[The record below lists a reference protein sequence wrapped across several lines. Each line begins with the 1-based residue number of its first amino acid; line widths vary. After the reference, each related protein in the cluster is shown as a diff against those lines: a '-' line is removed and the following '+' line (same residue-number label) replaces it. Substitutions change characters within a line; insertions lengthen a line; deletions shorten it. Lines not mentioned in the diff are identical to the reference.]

1 MPGGPQCGGW
11 LPTCRA
17 GFVKLRRG
25 PVSSLTWLRAGG
37 VATVLCAFTS
47 GWMQQPLAA
56 IGKVGV
62 AAAYTITYLYTC
74 ELFPTQIRSTSLG
87 VCSQVRAPVYDLHAY
102 KACPCLE

>member
-1 MPGGPQCGGW
+1 MLSRFCQILWRPAPILAW
-11 LPTCRA
+11 LC
-17 GFVKLRRG
+17 
-25 PVSSLTWLRAGG
+25 AGG

-56 IGKVGV
+56 IGKLGV

-87 VCSQVRAPVYDLHAY
+87 VCSQVRTHGL
-102 KACPCLE
+102 